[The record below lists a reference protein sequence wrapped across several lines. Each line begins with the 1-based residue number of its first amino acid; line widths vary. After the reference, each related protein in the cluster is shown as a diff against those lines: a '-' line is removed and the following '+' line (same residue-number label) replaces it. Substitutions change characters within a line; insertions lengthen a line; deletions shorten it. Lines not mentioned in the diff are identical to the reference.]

1 MTTDPSAD
9 RPDRSNLGVR
19 TVLGDLAADRLGP
32 TNYHEHL
39 FQVSPLLPGDE
50 LEDEVRSGS
59 EAASLRGSGF
69 AAMVDAT
76 PIGLG
81 RRSAALSRI
90 SAETGLSVIAATGA
104 HREAHYG
111 ADHWL
116 LDLSED
122 ELAVRFV
129 DEIELGLPE
138 LDPPADDRRR
148 NQRGAAGVTTAAL
161 TGDGRPVRAGLIKAG
176 IDYWSISSFEH
187 RVLAAVGQAH
197 RRTGAPVMVHLEFG
211 SAAFELLEV
220 LAGVGVPASRVVL
233 AHIDR
238 NPDPGLHA
246 ELAAAGAYL
255 GYDGFGRH
263 RNGPDS
269 VLIDCLLA
277 AAEAG
282 AASKIV
288 LGGDVARSSRYPAYG
303 GMPGLARL
311 GERVLP
317 RLEAAAGTALFH
329 ALLITNPA
337 DLLGWVTMRDTA
349 GVAP

>member
-1 MTTDPSAD
+1 MTTEPAAE
-9 RPDRSNLGVR
+9 RPDRSELGVR

-32 TNYHEHL
+32 TDYHEHL

-50 LEDEVRSGS
+50 LTDEVRSGS
-59 EAASLRGSGF
+59 EAASLRSSGF

-90 SAETGLSVIAATGA
+90 SAETGLTVIAATGA

-111 ADHWL
+111 AGHWL
-116 LDLSED
+116 LDSNED
-122 ELAVRFV
+122 ELAARFV
-129 DEIELGLPE
+129 DELELGLPE
-138 LDPPADDRRR
+138 LDPPGGEQRSSRR
-148 NQRGAAGVTTAAL
+148 GSIPAL
-161 TGDGRPVRAGLIKAG
+161 TREGRPVRAGLIKAG
-176 IDYWSISSFEH
+176 IDYWSISAFEH
-187 RVLAAVGQAH
+187 RVLSAVGRAH
-197 RRTGAPVMVHLEFG
+197 SRTGAPVMVHLEFG
-211 SAAFELLEV
+211 SAAFELLDV
-220 LAGVGVPASRVVL
+220 LAGAGVPASRVVL

-282 AASKIV
+282 AASKIL
-288 LGGDVARSSRYPAYG
+288 LGGDVARSSRYLAYG

-317 RLEAAAGTALFH
+317 RLKAATGPALFR
-329 ALLITNPA
+329 ALSITNPA

-349 GVAP
+349 GVAS